1 MVWQRGKRR
10 HEVDATRFVAALC
23 REFSA
28 RELGRLCGVSDRTV
42 RRWAA
47 GVDWPDRAAVDR
59 LVDAL
64 FPQSRGSLPIYDPG
78 MALDGNSRVCGVGE
92 YTLRSARGHDGYYR
106 HPSSRR
112 KCPGGR
118 GQKK

>member
-1 MVWQRGKRR
+1 MTWPRGQRR
-10 HEVDATRFVAALC
+10 HDTDAARFVGALC

-47 GVDWPDRAAVDR
+47 GEDWPAAEVMGR

-64 FPQSRGSLPIYDPG
+64 FPQSVGAVPIYSPE
-78 MALDGNSRVCGVGE
+78 MAVDGGTRVGGVGE
-92 YTLRSARGHDGYYR
+92 F
-106 HPSSRR
+106 SRR
-112 KCPGGR
+112 AAQGDVDYVGESIIA
-118 GQKK
+118 